1 MYLSRGITR
10 SKRDVRPGTPHH
22 ALAAAGAR
30 EVGRILVVSSVVYCR
45 MYVVGLGGRRASM
58 NGYSA
63 QCNPDIKACVNR
75 HSTADRQ
82 ASQSTAYPLPDR
94 KSLRG
99 DQTRVP
105 DLFYILTCG
114 FLACSIIY
122 YHERTLADSWFGRIR
137 HF

>member
-30 EVGRILVVSSVVYCR
+30 GRAHSGTKYSVVYCR

-94 KSLRG
+94 KASAVTRRVF
-99 DQTRVP
+99 QT
-105 DLFYILTCG
+105 FFTY
-114 FLACSIIY
+114 
-122 YHERTLADSWFGRIR
+122 
-137 HF
+137 